1 MKTAISIPDN
11 IFIAAENAA
20 KRLKIP
26 RSQLYTKAI
35 EEFIRQNNNEY
46 VTEKL
51 DSVYSQIDDQD
62 KGISKIN
69 IQSLREATK
78 NDTW

>member
-11 IFIAAENAA
+11 IFIAAEQTA

-35 EEFIRQNNNEY
+35 EEFINNHNNEY

-51 DSVYSQIDDQD
+51 NQVYST
-62 KGISKIN
+62 ISNRNPEVSDIN
-69 IQSLREATK
+69 IDSLREASK

>member
-11 IFIAAENAA
+11 IFIAAEKTA
-20 KRLKIP
+20 KRLRIP

-35 EEFIRQNNNEY
+35 EEFINSHNNEY

-51 DSVYSQIDDQD
+51 NQVYSKISDKNPEVSDIDID
-62 KGISKIN
+62 
-69 IQSLREATK
+69 SLRESTK